1 MDKKF
6 MALMLVFFL
15 VFGVFVTTTLF
26 NKQIS
31 NIARASTET
40 DPSAQT
46 SLIFAWPLTVKV
58 GDKVDVNV
66 FIRNANNL
74 PLDKKPVKLVTN
86 LGLVNGTPES
96 TSESDKT
103 GKVSFT
109 LSSDTVG
116 IAELTAFVNNNIQ
129 LIQKVSVK
137 FE

>member
-6 MALMLVFFL
+6 VLLMIVFFL
-15 VFGVFVTTTLF
+15 VFGVFITSTLL
-26 NKQIS
+26 NKQIA
-31 NIARASTET
+31 NITRASTET
-40 DPSAQT
+40 DPSSQT
-46 SLIFAWPLTVKV
+46 SLIFAWPLTAKV
-58 GDKVDVNV
+58 GDKVDVNI
-66 FIRNANNL
+66 FIRNANNS
-74 PLDKKPVKLVTN
+74 PLDKKQVKLVTN
-86 LGLVNGTPES
+86 LGLINGTQES

-109 LSSDTVG
+109 LSSDTAG